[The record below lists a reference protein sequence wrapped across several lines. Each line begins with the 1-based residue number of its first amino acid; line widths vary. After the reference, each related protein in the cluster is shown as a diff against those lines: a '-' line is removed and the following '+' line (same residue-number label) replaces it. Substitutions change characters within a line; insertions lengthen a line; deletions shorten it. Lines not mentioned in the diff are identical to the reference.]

1 MRFKASH
8 PVPRVSSPLSR
19 REAKTWEGAQ
29 QAFTPDGSL
38 HGELYVWAQIRRKP
52 NATCRFSRMERL
64 MKSTSL
70 TSSENTSRTATPLR
84 RPSFWIRKAALAIRS
99 TW

>member
-52 NATCRFSRMERL
+52 NATH
-64 MKSTSL
+64 
-70 TSSENTSRTATPLR
+70 PLR
-84 RPSFWIRKAALAIRS
+84 GGGNV
-99 TW
+99 